1 MSKLDK
7 LLRELCPDGVEYKRF
22 DEVCTLNARIGWQRL
37 TKAEYMSK
45 GDYLLITG
53 TDFTET
59 HEIDYSTC
67 VYVTEER
74 YKQDPKIQ
82 LKNGDILITK
92 DGTLGKVAQVK
103 GLEMPATLNG
113 GVFVVRCKDGSLIN
127 RFILH
132 YLLSNHFQNVV
143 EQQKTGSTISH
154 LTQALFS
161 RLMIPLPPLEIQR
174 EIVRI
179 LDNFTNLTAELTA
192 ELTARK
198 TQYNYYRNKLLSFDV
213 QKSIRTAPLA
223 DIAEISTGSSNT
235 DDAVEDGIYPF
246 YVRSQEP
253 LRKND
258 YEYDEEAIIT
268 AGDGVGVGK
277 VFHYVNGK
285 YALHQRAYRI
295 HPKDSKLLGKY
306 LYHYVVARFPGYI
319 GKQMYQGSVPS
330 IRRPMLN
337 KFEVVIPPLEVQE
350 KIAKILDNFDAI
362 CSDLNI
368 GLPAEIE
375 ARQKQYEY
383 YRDKLLTFA
392 ETGNTIL
399 SRAEQSR
406 AEQSRAEQSRALIK
420 LLQYVF
426 GYAVVT
432 LEDIAENCDS
442 MRKPVTSGKREAG
455 EYPYYGASG
464 IVDYVKDYIF
474 DGDYLLVSE
483 DGANLLAR
491 STPIAFSIS
500 GKNWVNNHAHVLKF
514 GCYETRRFVEFYL
527 NSIDLAPYISGGAQ
541 PKLNQKNLNRI
552 EIPLPSQE
560 RQKYIVDILDR
571 FDAICNDL
579 TSGLPAEI
587 EARQKQYEYYR
598 DKLLT
603 FKEVAAT

>member
-1 MSKLDK
+1 MSKLDD
-7 LLRELCPDGVEYKRF
+7 LIRELCPDGVKVFRLEEIAHYAK
-22 DEVCTLNARIGWQRL
+22 TRIDCKTINEDNYVGVENLLQNKAGK
-37 TKAEYMSK
+37 TKATSVPT
-45 GDYLLITG
+45 TG
-53 TDFTET
+53 MV
-59 HEIDYSTC
+59 IAY
-67 VYVTEER
+67 
-74 YKQDPKIQ
+74 Q
-82 LKNGDILITK
+82 KNDILIGNIRPYLRKVWLADCEGGTNGDVLTVQIEDTEKVLPQFLYYVLSSEKFFLYDIQNSKGAKMPRGSK
-92 DGTLGKVAQVK
+92 DAVMKFEV
-103 GLEMPATLNG
+103 
-113 GVFVVRCKDGSLIN
+113 
-127 RFILH
+127 
-132 YLLSNHFQNVV
+132 
-143 EQQKTGSTISH
+143 
-154 LTQALFS
+154 
-161 RLMIPLPPLEIQR
+161 PLPHLDVQR
-174 EIVRI
+174 EIVRM
-179 LDNFTNLTAELTA
+179 LDSYTESVVELQRQLTA

-198 TQYNYYRNKLLSFDV
+198 TQYAYYRDKLLQYKMPTKEYEVGEICEVSAGGDV
-213 QKSIRTAPLA
+213 PKEHFSKEKSEQYKVPVISNGCGINAFYGYTDAARVDKPAVTVAARGTIGYAEYRDYPYFPIIRLITLIPR
-223 DIAEISTGSSNT
+223 
-235 DDAVEDGIYPF
+235 DDKQLNA
-246 YVRSQEP
+246 
-253 LRKND
+253 
-258 YEYDEEAIIT
+258 
-268 AGDGVGVGK
+268 
-277 VFHYVNGK
+277 
-285 YALHQRAYRI
+285 
-295 HPKDSKLLGKY
+295 KY
-306 LYHYVVARFPGYI
+306 LYYSLEGRHY
-319 GKQMYQGSVPS
+319 KVPTS
-330 IRRPMLN
+330 GIPQLTVPVI
-337 KFEVVIPPLEVQE
+337 KKEKVSIPPLDVQNR
-350 KIAKILDNFDAI
+350 IVNVLDNFEKI

-420 LLQYVF
+420 LMQYVF

-514 GCYETRRFVEFYL
+514 DRYETRRFVEFYL

-571 FDAICNDL
+571 FDVICNDL